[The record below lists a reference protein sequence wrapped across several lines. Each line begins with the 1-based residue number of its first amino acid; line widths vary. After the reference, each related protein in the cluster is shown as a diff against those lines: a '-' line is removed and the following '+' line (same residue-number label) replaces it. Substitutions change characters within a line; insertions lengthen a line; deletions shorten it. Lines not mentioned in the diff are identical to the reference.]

1 MNFNMNSNLNPL
13 SRFRRFFSGK
23 PLHATSVTSFIK
35 GTLILTAAGLLSRL
49 IGFFYRIYLSRCFGE
64 ENIGIYQLITPVISL
79 GFSLCA
85 AGYQTA
91 VSKLA
96 AEAAAGCASP
106 YSAQSRKPL
115 YASLLISL
123 PLSLL
128 CTFLTY
134 TLADPIGVILLKEPR
149 TVILLKIIA
158 FSFPFVGIHACI
170 NGWFYGMKKAGLP
183 SAAQLIEQL
192 TRVACVYLI
201 TRKAI
206 LAGRLPDISAAVFG
220 LTIGELISMTVA
232 IVTFLPYCDHP
243 TYEAEA
249 SGERNPKKST
259 QVSFLAL
266 LPSLL
271 STALPLTANRLV
283 INLLGSAESVA
294 IPEMLR
300 RFGYDTE
307 TALSVFGVLTGMALP
322 LIFFPNALTGSVAVM
337 LLPMI
342 SENCCLQKYH
352 TVKRLTFRTLKYC
365 LLMGFGCLLVF
376 TLGGPFLGKILFH
389 STLAGRCI
397 RTLGFICPFLYLD
410 TTLSGIL
417 QGIGKSGVLFL
428 VNIFCLLTRLAFVY
442 LAVPFFGLQGYLWGM
457 LTGQLLLTALY
468 LLCLHRFFKA
478 LPAVST

>member
-1 MNFNMNSNLNPL
+1 MIFNINSH
-13 SRFRRFFSGK
+13 K
-23 PLHATSVTSFIK
+23 HSVPAFIK
-35 GTLILTAAGLLSRL
+35 GTLILTAAGLISRL

-96 AEAAAGCASP
+96 AEAAAGCTSP
-106 YSAQSRKPL
+106 YSVQSRKPL

-134 TLADPIGVILLKEPR
+134 TLAEPIGTILLKEPR

-201 TRKAI
+201 TGKAI
-206 LAGRLPDISAAVFG
+206 SAGRLPDISAAVFG

-232 IVTFLPYCDHP
+232 IVTFLPYCDNRTHEP
-243 TYEAEA
+243 E
-249 SGERNPKKST
+249 KSPSL
-259 QVSFLAL
+259 SFLTF

-478 LPAVST
+478 LPAVSA